1 MRGGN
6 GVLDTNAVIQILNGR
21 LDPAKL
27 GFDKIMVPMTVIGEL
42 FFGVHKSDHIE
53 KNRER
58 LFSFLNLVKVLK
70 AEIEVAEEYGPIKTR
85 LRRAGRPIPENDM
98 WIAATAIVN
107 QAPVVTNDKHFTY
120 ISGLEVIR
128 Y

>member
-6 GVLDTNAVIQILNGR
+6 GVLDTNAVIQILNGK

-58 LFSFLNLVKVLK
+58 LFSFLDLVKVLK
-70 AEIEVAEEYGPIKTR
+70 AEIEVAEEYGQIKTR
-85 LRRAGRPIPENDM
+85 LRQAGRPIPENDM
-98 WIAATAIVN
+98 
-107 QAPVVTNDKHFTY
+107 
-120 ISGLEVIR
+120 
-128 Y
+128 

>member
-42 FFGVHKSDHIE
+42 FFGVHKSGHIE

-58 LFSFLNLVKVLK
+58 LFSFLDLVKVLK
-70 AEIEVAEEYGPIKTR
+70 AEIEVAEEYGRIKTR
-85 LRRAGRPIPENDM
+85 LRQAGRPIPENDM
-98 WIAATAIVN
+98 WIAATAIAN
-107 QAPVVTNDKHFTY
+107 QVPVVTNDKRFTY
-120 ISGLEVIR
+120 IAGLEVIR